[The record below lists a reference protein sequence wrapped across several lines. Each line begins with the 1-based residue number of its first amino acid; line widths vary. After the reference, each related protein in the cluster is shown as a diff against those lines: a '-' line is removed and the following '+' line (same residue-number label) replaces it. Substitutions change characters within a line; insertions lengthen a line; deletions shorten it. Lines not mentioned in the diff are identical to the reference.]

1 MEPSGINQESDNQ
14 SSEIQIESS
23 EINQESDISNNQS
36 SEIQIESSGINQ
48 ESDISDNQSTEIQ
61 IESDA
66 SYIQCFTPCC
76 PTHKIKIQNC
86 PLKEVITYILYFIIF
101 LYFNYL
107 WYDFINSYDEQAI
120 IMSEKNGENLRI
132 MFPDFSI
139 FYSDPNNININ
150 YAQGRNSQDPY
161 GSPLSITNISCIARY
176 MSVSTFDNFS
186 CTEYIQNSPEVD
198 KYWIFSP
205 FKYANR
211 TDLYDNNI
219 TEDDNNNP
227 FQINSRNAATQKLSR
242 NTVIQDLILNITAN
256 ESSHGLLPG
265 YIGIIGNFI
274 FIDHQVDIT
283 HQVKVKSMKVNPRIY
298 RIPQG
303 HFVISE
309 FTIRIRTSSS
319 LYFGQLGLYSEQ
331 VTFLDI
337 ETKSSLQIINGT
349 YTLLNLSP
357 SMNPIVHERDQYQH
371 TFGSVISYV
380 GGLVSSISVIIV
392 FIFGASKIKP
402 WHIFQV
408 YPFCRPINRGFKY
421 DFIRRHKLLEV
432 EIPFVEP
439 LKEIKDDPSNLAKK
453 IRITDKYK

>member
-1 MEPSGINQESDNQ
+1 M
-14 SSEIQIESS
+14 ESS
-23 EINQESDISNNQS
+23 EINQNSDTSNNQS

-76 PTHKIKIQNC
+76 PTHKIKVQNC
-86 PLKEVITYILYFIIF
+86 PLKEVITYILYFLIF

-107 WYDFINSYDEQAI
+107 WYDFINTYDEQTI
-120 IMSEKNGENLRI
+120 IMSEKIGESNFI
-132 MFPDFSI
+132 IFP
-139 FYSDPNNININ
+139 DPNNININ
-150 YAQGRNSQDPY
+150 YAQGRGSQDPY
-161 GSPLSITNISCIARY
+161 GSPLSINNISCIARY
-176 MSVSTFDNFS
+176 MNVSTFH
-186 CTEYIQNSPEVD
+186 
-198 KYWIFSP
+198 
-205 FKYANR
+205 
-211 TDLYDNNI
+211 DNNL
-219 TEDDNNNP
+219 
-227 FQINSRNAATQKLSR
+227 FQINSRDALILDAVIQNLSR
-242 NTVIQDLILNITAN
+242 DSVIQNLSRDSVIQNLILNITAN

-265 YIGIIGNFI
+265 YFGIIGNFVFQQEVNI
-274 FIDHQVDIT
+274 YTQ
-283 HQVKVKSMKVNPRIY
+283 QVKVKSMKVNPSVY

-309 FTIRIRTSSS
+309 FTIKIRTYSS
-319 LYFGQLGLYSEQ
+319 LYFGQLGLYTEQ
-331 VTFLDI
+331 VAFLDI

-380 GGLVSSISVIIV
+380 GGLVTSISIIIA

-453 IRITDKYK
+453 VVKRLNMIEELLRDYYIDTSYFEKNQENCR

>member
-14 SSEIQIESS
+14 SSEIQIKSS
-23 EINQESDISNNQS
+23 GINQESDISNNQS

-48 ESDISDNQSTEIQ
+48 EFDISDNQSTEIQ

-86 PLKEVITYILYFIIF
+86 PLKEDLFI
-101 LYFNYL
+101 YH
-107 WYDFINSYDEQAI
+107 I
-120 IMSEKNGENLRI
+120 I
-132 MFPDFSI
+132 DFSI

-219 TEDDNNNP
+219 TEDDNNP

-265 YIGIIGNFI
+265 YFGIIGNFI
-274 FIDHQVDIT
+274 FIDQQVDIT

-309 FTIRIRTSSS
+309 FTIRIRASSS

-357 SMNPIVHERDQYQH
+357 S
-371 TFGSVISYV
+371 
-380 GGLVSSISVIIV
+380 
-392 FIFGASKIKP
+392 
-402 WHIFQV
+402 
-408 YPFCRPINRGFKY
+408 FKY

-453 IRITDKYK
+453 IVKRLNMIEELLRDYYIDTSYFEKIKRITDKYK